1 MWPYL
6 NLPIHLD
13 LFQMAF
19 RFWHTACVLILAELG
34 ELKMDTLTRDY
45 QITNGDCVEEKICL
59 RTFHASESLKNKI

>member
-1 MWPYL
+1 
-6 NLPIHLD
+6 
-13 LFQMAF
+13 MAF